1 MSGSSS
7 IIHRRGFSS
16 SFRNTVVVA
25 RKKKTLGKK
34 STSTVRAFGGGG
46 GRGGTEKSTT
56 DGPMSEVLEK
66 QYQKLKEIQENAGTT
81 PMENENNENNNTAW
95 DVVDVG
101 NRFLEDAKTRI
112 SEIHVPTFLP
122 SSANFDASPNEFV
135 ESAKRWEVEQSA
147 KIWDAVDALIE
158 LGKRALFG
166 GEKIEFSY
174 ATEKATSA
182 VNALAEV
189 ARANVPAGTDLTKL
203 DEALK
208 AVTSSTS
215 EYALYAAMIAFF
227 GVVLVVLS
235 NSADPNKG
243 MDEWAALA
251 AKEGEE
257 EPEALQTYDPK
268 VIREYFSKRPVVLL
282 KRAAKSLALLGKF
295 SVGLWMD
302 KKIYGE
308 EPKEEVKNRVDAKRA
323 AQLKDVLISL
333 GPTYVKLGQ
342 VLSSRQDLIPKAYVK
357 ELRELQD
364 NVPPFDDE
372 LARRII
378 EKELGSNSADKT
390 RVVLNQGKP
399 IASASLGQVYRAN
412 LKTEGG
418 ENIDVAVKVQRP
430 GALVA
435 ISLDIG
441 IIRSFAEPWRK
452 FKGLNSDLEGIIDE
466 WGKRFIAEL
475 DYLAEARNGQLFREA
490 MESRQDLANVVTAAP
505 VYTSATTRK
514 VLTTG
519 WINGAR
525 LDESKEGDI
534 PKLCAVALTAYLSML
549 LDLGFLHAD
558 PHPGNLFRQNDGKLV
573 ILDWG
578 LVTPVS
584 KELSASILQFISH
597 LVSEDF
603 EEVPSDLDRLGFI
616 PSGKREAMEDAGVAR
631 AIGLLFSAL
640 ARGGGASG
648 FRSELGLPDEEKLK
662 EVRKELRGIKDP
674 KKRRDAFIEIS
685 GGADSKV
692 AKLTKDLEGVQEKYG
707 NIFQIP
713 SYFGYIL
720 RSFSVLEGIG
730 LASDP
735 DYSIANECYPYVA
748 RRLLTDNS
756 PTSRRALEQMLY
768 GKDGAKSGRLSVKRV
783 KQLSNAFRSYS
794 SITDNEKIGEPEVV
808 TKEAAE
814 KKEDGERTATVSA
827 LPKGAKQILELA
839 LSPEGGPAQDIAL
852 REFGRFLIASAAG
865 SVSSVFSAP
874 LRALEEVEKSVPKEI
889 MTPLAPAH
897 LALKSLSDVS
907 RVSSKDAETLE
918 IAREL
923 TSLIAEQNSSSAT
936 TTTTTTTTKPAN
948 SEQKKDDSSSQLQFP
963 PVSLSPPSENDVK
976 IAMELLEMAPRLAPG
991 ASALALR
998 FASALST
1005 EVAERIGETSS
1016 SSRKK

>member
-7 IIHRRGFSS
+7 SIHRRGFSS

-46 GRGGTEKSTT
+46 GRGGAEKSTT

-112 SEIHVPTFLP
+112 SEMHVPTFLP

-135 ESAKRWEVEQSA
+135 ESAKRWGVEQSA
-147 KIWDAVDALIE
+147 KIWDAVDTLIE

-208 AVTSSTS
+208 IVTSSTS

-282 KRAAKSLALLGKF
+282 KRAVKSLALLGKF

-441 IIRSFAEPWRK
+441 IIR
-452 FKGLNSDLEGIIDE
+452 
-466 WGKRFIAEL
+466 
-475 DYLAEARNGQLFREA
+475 
-490 MESRQDLANVVTAAP
+490 
-505 VYTSATTRK
+505 
-514 VLTTG
+514 
-519 WINGAR
+519 
-525 LDESKEGDI
+525 
-534 PKLCAVALTAYLSML
+534 
-549 LDLGFLHAD
+549 
-558 PHPGNLFRQNDGKLV
+558 
-573 ILDWG
+573 
-578 LVTPVS
+578 
-584 KELSASILQFISH
+584 
-597 LVSEDF
+597 
-603 EEVPSDLDRLGFI
+603 
-616 PSGKREAMEDAGVAR
+616 
-631 AIGLLFSAL
+631 
-640 ARGGGASG
+640 
-648 FRSELGLPDEEKLK
+648 
-662 EVRKELRGIKDP
+662 
-674 KKRRDAFIEIS
+674 
-685 GGADSKV
+685 
-692 AKLTKDLEGVQEKYG
+692 
-707 NIFQIP
+707 
-713 SYFGYIL
+713 
-720 RSFSVLEGIG
+720 
-730 LASDP
+730 
-735 DYSIANECYPYVA
+735 
-748 RRLLTDNS
+748 
-756 PTSRRALEQMLY
+756 
-768 GKDGAKSGRLSVKRV
+768 
-783 KQLSNAFRSYS
+783 
-794 SITDNEKIGEPEVV
+794 
-808 TKEAAE
+808 
-814 KKEDGERTATVSA
+814 
-827 LPKGAKQILELA
+827 
-839 LSPEGGPAQDIAL
+839 
-852 REFGRFLIASAAG
+852 
-865 SVSSVFSAP
+865 
-874 LRALEEVEKSVPKEI
+874 
-889 MTPLAPAH
+889 
-897 LALKSLSDVS
+897 
-907 RVSSKDAETLE
+907 
-918 IAREL
+918 
-923 TSLIAEQNSSSAT
+923 
-936 TTTTTTTTKPAN
+936 
-948 SEQKKDDSSSQLQFP
+948 
-963 PVSLSPPSENDVK
+963 
-976 IAMELLEMAPRLAPG
+976 
-991 ASALALR
+991 
-998 FASALST
+998 
-1005 EVAERIGETSS
+1005 
-1016 SSRKK
+1016 

>member
-7 IIHRRGFSS
+7 IHRRGFSS
-16 SFRNTVVVA
+16 SFRNTIVVTK
-25 RKKKTLGKK
+25 KKKTLKKK
-34 STSTVRAFGGGG
+34 STSTVSAFGGGG
-46 GRGGTEKSTT
+46 RVGAEKSNT
-56 DGPMSEVLEK
+56 DRPMSEVLEK

-81 PMENENNENNNTAW
+81 PMDDNNKNNTAYD

-101 NRFLEDAKTRI
+101 NRFLEDAKTQI

-135 ESAKRWEVEQSA
+135 ESAKRWELEQSA

-166 GEKIEFSY
+166 GEKIEFSN

-182 VNALAEV
+182 VNMALAEV

-208 AVTSSTS
+208 IVTSSTS

-282 KRAAKSLALLGKF
+282 KRAVKSLALLGKF

-418 ENIDVAVKVQRP
+418 KNIDVAVKVQRP

-674 KKRRDAFIEIS
+674 KKH
-685 GGADSKV
+685 G
-692 AKLTKDLEGVQEKYG
+692 T
-707 NIFQIP
+707 
-713 SYFGYIL
+713 
-720 RSFSVLEGIG
+720 
-730 LASDP
+730 
-735 DYSIANECYPYVA
+735 
-748 RRLLTDNS
+748 RL
-756 PTSRRALEQMLY
+756 
-768 GKDGAKSGRLSVKRV
+768 
-783 KQLSNAFRSYS
+783 
-794 SITDNEKIGEPEVV
+794 
-808 TKEAAE
+808 
-814 KKEDGERTATVSA
+814 
-827 LPKGAKQILELA
+827 
-839 LSPEGGPAQDIAL
+839 
-852 REFGRFLIASAAG
+852 
-865 SVSSVFSAP
+865 
-874 LRALEEVEKSVPKEI
+874 
-889 MTPLAPAH
+889 
-897 LALKSLSDVS
+897 LKSL
-907 RVSSKDAETLE
+907 A
-918 IAREL
+918 AR
-923 TSLIAEQNSSSAT
+923 I
-936 TTTTTTTTKPAN
+936 
-948 SEQKKDDSSSQLQFP
+948 QKLRN
-963 PVSLSPPSENDVK
+963 LRK
-976 IAMELLEMAPRLAPG
+976 I
-991 ASALALR
+991 
-998 FASALST
+998 
-1005 EVAERIGETSS
+1005 
-1016 SSRKK
+1016 

>member
-1 MSGSSS
+1 MAPILRRKNERAVVTKVKKSARWKKKTSTSTTNALPTSSS
-7 IIHRRGFSS
+7 SSASS
-16 SFRNTVVVA
+16 SFGN
-25 RKKKTLGKK
+25 
-34 STSTVRAFGGGG
+34 
-46 GRGGTEKSTT
+46 
-56 DGPMSEVLEK
+56 MSEVLEK
-66 QYQKLKEIQENAGTT
+66 QYQKLKEVGDADIVASDDGSSPRGDEV
-81 PMENENNENNNTAW
+81 NEL
-95 DVVDVG
+95 
-101 NRFLEDAKTRI
+101 LEEAKR
-112 SEIHVPTFLP
+112 SVSSFRLP
-122 SSANFDASPNEFV
+122 SLPRRGEEEGVAVDIPGFV
-135 ESAKRWEVEQSA
+135 ERAKEWELEQSQ
-147 KIWDAVDALIE
+147 KIWDAVDAVVDF
-158 LGKRALFG
+158 GKGALFG
-166 GEKIEFSY
+166 GNRIEFPDAAAY
-174 ATEKATSA
+174 PREQWTKATESATSA
-182 VNALAEV
+182 LRALAEV
-189 ARANVPAGTDLTKL
+189 ARENAPAGTDLSKL
-203 DEALK
+203 DDALNV
-208 AVTSSTS
+208 VTSATS
-215 EYALYAAMIAFF
+215 EYALYAAMVAFF
-227 GVVLVVLS
+227 GVVLVALS

-282 KRAAKSLALLGKF
+282 KRAVKSLALLGKF

-323 AQLKDVLISL
+323 AQLKDILISL

-390 RVVLNQGKP
+390 KVILNQGKP
-399 IASASLGQVYRAN
+399 IASASLGQVYRAS
-412 LKTEGG
+412 LKTESG

-452 FKGLNSDLEGIIDE
+452 YKNLNSDLEGIIDE
-466 WGKRFIAEL
+466 WGRRFIAEL

-490 MESRQDLANVVTAAP
+490 MEARPDLANVVTAAP

-558 PHPGNLFRQNDGKLV
+558 PHPGNLFRQSDGKLV

-692 AKLTKDLEGVQEKYG
+692 ARLTKDLEGVQEKYG

-768 GKDGAKSGRLSVKRV
+768 GKEGSKSGRLSVKRV

-794 SITDNEKIGEPEVV
+794 SITENEKSSEPE
-808 TKEAAE
+808 TNAAE
-814 KKEDGERTATVSA
+814 KKEDVTTSA
-827 LPKGAKQILELA
+827 LPKGAKQVLELA

-852 REFGRFLIASAAG
+852 REFGRILVASAAG

-874 LRALEEVEKSVPKEI
+874 LRALEEVEKNVPKEI

-897 LALKSLSDVS
+897 LALKSLSEAS

-923 TSLIAEQNSSSAT
+923 TSLITDQNSSSAT
-936 TTTTTTTTKPAN
+936 TKPADA
-948 SEQKKDDSSSQLQFP
+948 EQQKKEDKPSQPPQFP
-963 PVSLSPPSENDVK
+963 PVPLSPPSENDFK
-976 IAMELLEMAPRLAPG
+976 IAMELLEMAPKLAPG

-998 FASALST
+998 FASALSN

-1016 SSRKK
+1016 KSSARRK